1 MLEINLGNQFIKPI
15 DEKEEIAFENL
26 KKKDPNVTTA
36 SFLQL
41 PSKGIPDNPTDKK
54 VTGMTKEEME
64 KFKDS
69 NYVFSGS
76 IFD

>member
-1 MLEINLGNQFIKPI
+1 MLTSIVGNQFIKPI